1 MHVLVAIQGKQYQ
14 GSLQPLISA
23 LGERVVNVSPIG
35 PDGATNADLLAKFRQ
50 QLKTISSPALFV
62 TLATKP
68 WAMFEILLSE
78 DPGRRCL
85 IVYEPAS
92 FGIARRIEAGET
104 AADAAENW
112 LREGRGL
119 FEFAKANQQRTIL
132 IRIDEALAAPRD
144 MLQAC
149 ADKYMFDLTDL
160 SGKPGGNALPQP
172 VYRLLGGALANQMP
186 SVRSLEDSLS
196 AMALPLA
203 SAAEW
208 RVGELDQVA
217 EKYRLLIKDQAI
229 LQRTK
234 EEAAAMRQA
243 AFLAERA
250 AQDLRRQIKAS
261 QESKGAE
268 TDPLDNRAAHVAELE
283 AEVAQLRD
291 IFSDIQAL
299 AETKTAEAASHRM
312 RAQNVQADLIQAK
325 AELLEARSAMVSGP
339 QAGLAEMPAA
349 APMRAPPTER
359 PLVTKTR
366 FKPRAWLRFQQE
378 ARLVSASGLFDAQWY
393 LEKNADVRTVGANPA
408 LHFVRY
414 GGQEGRDAG
423 PDFSSR
429 RYLDDN
435 PDVANA
441 GINPLVHYLRLGKA
455 EGRKI
460 HRSE

>member
-23 LGERVVNVSPIG
+23 LGERVVNVSPISV
-35 PDGATNADLLAKFRQ
+35 DGATNADLLEKFRQ
-50 QLKTISSPALFV
+50 QLKAISSSALFV
-62 TLATKP
+62 TQATKP

-92 FGIARRIEAGET
+92 VGIARRTEAGET

-119 FEFAKANQQRTIL
+119 LEFAKANQQRTIL

-149 ADKYMFDLTDL
+149 ADKFMFDLADL
-160 SGKPGGNALPQP
+160 SGKPLGNVLPQP

-186 SVRSLEDSLS
+186 SVRSLEDSLN

-217 EKYRLLIKDQAI
+217 EKYRSLIKDQAS
-229 LQRTK
+229 LRRAQD
-234 EEAAAMRQA
+234 EAAAMRQA
-243 AFLAERA
+243 ALLAERA
-250 AQDLRRQIKAS
+250 AQDLLCQVAAS
-261 QESKGAE
+261 QESGGAE

-299 AETKTAEAASHRM
+299 AEAKTAEAASHRM
-312 RAQNVQADLIQAK
+312 RAQNVQADLIQAR
-325 AELLEARSAMVSGP
+325 AELLDVRSATI
-339 QAGLAEMPAA
+339 LAPPAA
-349 APMRAPPTER
+349 SAAPPSPARGLR
-359 PLVTKTR
+359 PRIEKPPAAKSR
-366 FKPRAWLRFQQE
+366 FKPRAWLRLQQE
-378 ARLVSASGLFDAQWY
+378 ARLVAASGLFDRQWY
-393 LEKNADVRTVGANPA
+393 LEKNADVRTAGANPA

-423 PDFSSR
+423 PEFSSR

-435 PDVANA
+435 PDVAQA